1 MPNIDL
7 VSNQTRQKSMP
18 KCPSRQESDGSY
30 ICFQIV
36 VMEAFPDEG
45 KDRISG
51 SEKKVK
57 EEGVEGMSKGGRM
70 GRKALRKEGKE
81 DKAGGHLGI
90 TKKIQD
96 SI

>member
-1 MPNIDL
+1 
-7 VSNQTRQKSMP
+7 MP

-36 VMEAFPDEG
+36 VIEEFPDEG

-57 EEGVEGMSKGGRM
+57 KEGRGEGMSKGGRTE
-70 GRKALRKEGKE
+70 RKALRKEGKE
-81 DKAGGHLGI
+81 
-90 TKKIQD
+90 KIKLVF
-96 SI
+96 SWE